1 MCIHALYIHIFV
13 YNTRISKCNKIH
25 NICICLYDIHIHAGM
40 KAKKDTIK
48 EYLLEINTVL
58 ESVDD
63 HGILDHTLASIMP
76 IMTTLRSSVQQ
87 KQLAVK
93 NFEITTRFA
102 PAQKNET
109 QLRFEKLKTPGKK
122 PSKAVLKYVFWMYMY
137 SYTAVYLYFAL

>member
-1 MCIHALYIHIFV
+1 
-13 YNTRISKCNKIH
+13 
-25 NICICLYDIHIHAGM
+25 M

-48 EYLLEINTVL
+48 EYVLEINAVL

-93 NFEITTRFA
+93 NFEITIRFA
-102 PAQKNET
+102 QAQQIEM
-109 QLRFEKLKTPGKK
+109 QLRLEVKNAWKEAIKSRVKVCILD
-122 PSKAVLKYVFWMYMY
+122 AHV
-137 SYTAVYLYFAL
+137 

>member
-1 MCIHALYIHIFV
+1 
-13 YNTRISKCNKIH
+13 
-25 NICICLYDIHIHAGM
+25 M

-48 EYLLEINTVL
+48 EYLLKMNTVL

-63 HGILDHTLASIMP
+63 HGILDHILASIMP

-109 QLRFEKLKTPGKK
+109 QLRFEKLKKPGKK
-122 PSKAVLKYVFWMYMY
+122 PSKAVLKYVFWI
-137 SYTAVYLYFAL
+137 VHV

>member
-1 MCIHALYIHIFV
+1 M
-13 YNTRISKCNKIH
+13 RINKCNKNH
-25 NICICLYDIHIHAGM
+25 NKCICLYDIHMHAGM

-48 EYLLEINTVL
+48 EYLLDINAVS

-76 IMTTLRSSVQQ
+76 IMTTLRLSVQQ

-102 PAQKNET
+102 PSTE
-109 QLRFEKLKTPGKK
+109 E
-122 PSKAVLKYVFWMYMY
+122 
-137 SYTAVYLYFAL
+137 

>member
-1 MCIHALYIHIFV
+1 MTYIYV
-13 YNTRISKCNKIH
+13 
-25 NICICLYDIHIHAGM
+25 HAGM

-48 EYLLEINTVL
+48 EYLLEINAVL

-63 HGILDHTLASIMP
+63 HRILDNTLASIMP

-93 NFEITTRFA
+93 NFEITTQFA

-122 PSKAVLKYVFWMYMY
+122 SSKTVLKYVFWMYMY
-137 SYTAVYLYFAL
+137 SYTAV